1 MKIKIKATAA
11 LTINDH
17 VTRGLDTTYGALIG
31 LDHDGEVVATQA
43 FELKMT
49 GSQIDI
55 DHLRQRI
62 VLLSQ
67 VSPATEFQGLYCV
80 AGPVPQEMVAQAA
93 QHDYVA
99 KFVLEKCNSA
109 IQCKDPYSGARLDFQ
124 LAPGPTE
131 RIAADTARNHYIY
144 TQGANEVRGP
154 SEVAMAKSLAQLEIR
169 VKQLVS
175 LSPTTAEFDRKLV
188 YLANKVR
195 HFKHPAAVDLDWIIP
210 HLSLLENEISLVHAL
225 IAQEARRIPT
235 MLHIDSHPSL
245 E

>member
-1 MKIKIKATAA
+1 MKIKIKATAV
-11 LTINDH
+11 LSINDH
-17 VTRGLDTTYGALIG
+17 VTRGLDTAYGALIG

-49 GSQIDI
+49 GDQIDT

-67 VSPATEFQGLYCV
+67 VNPATEFQGLYCV
-80 AGPVPQEMVAQAA
+80 GGPVPQEIVAQAA

-99 KFVLEKCNSA
+99 KFVLERSNSE
-109 IQCKDPYSGARLDFQ
+109 IQCKDPYSGTLLDFQ

-131 RIAADTARNHYIY
+131 RIAAETARNHYIY

-154 SEVAMAKSLAQLEIR
+154 SEVAIAKSLAQLETRI
-169 VKQLVS
+169 KQLVS
-175 LSPTTAEFDRKLV
+175 LTPTTAEFDRKLV

-195 HFKHPAAVDLDWIIP
+195 HFQHPEAVEIDWIIP
-210 HLSLLENEISLVHAL
+210 HLSLLENEISLIHAML
-225 IAQEARRIPT
+225 GQEARKIPT
-235 MLHIDSHPSL
+235 MLSIDSHPLL